1 MISLDWTLI
10 LQFINFIVLLYLLN
24 RILFKP
30 LRAVMDKRR
39 ETIDG
44 SHARAR
50 DLQAD
55 IDDKMSRYQQQLS
68 EAKKQANE
76 ERAQIRKL
84 AGEEE
89 SKMIAEAQSK
99 AGARMDQIREQ
110 VGQESARAS
119 QTLQKESTALAQ
131 QIATKIL
138 GRSLT

>member
-30 LRAVMDKRR
+30 LRAVMDKRG
-39 ETIDG
+39 ETIAG

-55 IDDKMSRYQQQLS
+55 IDEKMSSYQQQLV

-84 AGEEE
+84 AVEEE
-89 SKMIAEAQSK
+89 SKMIAMAQSN
-99 AGARMDQIREQ
+99 AGARMEQIREQ
-110 VGQESARAS
+110 VGQESTRAN
-119 QTLQKESTALAQ
+119 QTLKKESTALAQ
-131 QIATKIL
+131 LIATKIL